1 MRFAIVATSLLLSVS
16 SVYSQAAS
24 GSSSGSAASDSNQFT
39 AAKSPACNTL
49 INQLNADDQ
58 IKKCTD
64 PLLTAT
70 QTYANATQKSG
81 SDISTALTTS
91 LGDLCGSNAGCDTG
105 LIRTY
110 LSQFWDA
117 CSDDI
122 KNKNQKVSDVY
133 DVLYLIN
140 PFREA
145 ICTKDA
151 GQNYCLQTI
160 ASSAATSPKR
170 SLLEET
176 FEPLV
181 ERQASS
187 SSGDDLSSAASA
199 ADDQANNNI
208 AFLFLQPTAQ
218 KSVLCG
224 DCAKNILASYIS
236 FETSIPYGVGLANSP
251 ILSGQSAIFK
261 KAKSECGKDWRANV
275 NVLAGT
281 QAFTQVSGVM
291 DRLKVNGLVLIV
303 GIASA
308 GIAALI

>member
-151 GQNYCLQTI
+151 GQNYCLQ
-160 ASSAATSPKR
+160 
-170 SLLEET
+170 
-176 FEPLV
+176 
-181 ERQASS
+181 
-187 SSGDDLSSAASA
+187 
-199 ADDQANNNI
+199 
-208 AFLFLQPTAQ
+208 
-218 KSVLCG
+218 
-224 DCAKNILASYIS
+224 
-236 FETSIPYGVGLANSP
+236 
-251 ILSGQSAIFK
+251 
-261 KAKSECGKDWRANV
+261 
-275 NVLAGT
+275 
-281 QAFTQVSGVM
+281 
-291 DRLKVNGLVLIV
+291 
-303 GIASA
+303 
-308 GIAALI
+308 